1 MGHLPLVNT
10 AKLSSVI
17 VSAWPGNQMSTKRS
31 VSFPK
36 YVRCTAEARRKG
48 NFCPRLAVFR

>member
-10 AKLSSVI
+10 AKLSSVT